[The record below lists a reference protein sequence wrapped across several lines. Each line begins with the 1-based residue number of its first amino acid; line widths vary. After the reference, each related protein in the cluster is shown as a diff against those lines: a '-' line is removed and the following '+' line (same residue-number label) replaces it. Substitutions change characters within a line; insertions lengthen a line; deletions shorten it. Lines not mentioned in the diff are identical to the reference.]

1 MLVILN
7 QAVIFKQLVLNY
19 RRLLN
24 IKYTLKR
31 VMNQLHNDFLL
42 RVIIQ
47 HVHIKHGQ
55 LSLQGMIT
63 CRNGNTVWTC
73 PILLIYYSFDLENL
87 ARPYKKHNKT
97 YINNINISIEGIGTM
112 ELT

>member
-1 MLVILN
+1 LVILN

-42 RVIIQ
+42 RVII
-47 HVHIKHGQ
+47 
-55 LSLQGMIT
+55 
-63 CRNGNTVWTC
+63 
-73 PILLIYYSFDLENL
+73 
-87 ARPYKKHNKT
+87 
-97 YINNINISIEGIGTM
+97 
-112 ELT
+112 